1 MDNNKKQS
9 IITLDSIISLIDVCF
24 EQGTETVK
32 TYLSSDDFADM
43 CEIAKDVGSDLSTTI
58 KMFSLIKKSFS
69 IPDKWFM
76 KKLERYCQGLID
88 IPLEKR
94 KKYLKKVGKESLNK
108 DSVFIL
114 GVINKIEE
122 LSKIDMLLKILEA
135 KISNIIDDVMYRR
148 LSLLVD
154 KTMYS
159 DLLYLKN
166 NITENCIKINS
177 DEEEGLL
184 SSGWL
189 IFAGIGIGS
198 ATEEGGNLYQY
209 SNVAKKFCELI
220 Q

>member
-1 MDNNKKQS
+1 MDNNKEQS
-9 IITLDSIISLIDVCF
+9 IITLDSIINSVDVWF

-32 TYLSSDDFADM
+32 TYLSSGDFVDM
-43 CEIAKDVGSDLSTTI
+43 VEFAKDVGKDLTTAI
-58 KMFSLIKKSFS
+58 KVFSLIKKSFS

-76 KKLERYCQGLID
+76 KKLEKYCQGLAD

-94 KKYLKKVGKESLNK
+94 TRYLKKVGKASLNK
-108 DSVFIL
+108 DSVFII
-114 GVINKIEE
+114 GVLNKIEE
-122 LSKIDMLLKILEA
+122 LSKIDMLLKLFEA
-135 KISNIIDDVMYRR
+135 KIDNIIDDVMYRR

-166 NITENCIKINS
+166 NITENCIQINNY
-177 DEEEGLL
+177 EEESLL
-184 SSGWL
+184 SGGWL
-189 IFAGIGIGS
+189 IFAGIGIGT

-209 SNVAKKFCELI
+209 SNVAQKFCELI